1 MSKVEKISFASQ
13 QEKFVP
19 KCPEIQKGC
28 FPKTPEMKKDTVE
41 LDAKK
46 AQEKKKTAF
55 RFPEIIKG
63 CFPMTPEIKKA
74 LDEKKKNN

>member
-46 AQEKKKTAF
+46 AQEKNGF
-55 RFPEIIKG
+55 SFSG
-63 CFPMTPEIKKA
+63 
-74 LDEKKKNN
+74 NNKRLLPYDP